1 MKPTWKIG
9 IIVAAVPLIIIAV
22 ILWGSYKEARFDL
35 VSLPDNGVVLN
46 NEQET
51 LQFQKGNTL
60 YRSWNSDQLIAK
72 NDKEDTRNQIM
83 KSAILYLDKEAL
95 MFTENVPVI
104 DTNGVSSKL
113 KGNKVYESKG
123 STYQYN
129 KSEINE
135 KSVVKLANRQ
145 YFLNAD
151 ATLYLGGEKIKEVSK
166 PLLLIDKTGS
176 VTIYENKKK
185 SRYLGHMT
193 LKINDDTVLDA
204 SSEIYTIGDRKI
216 DLASFGGTDNEKL
229 VVKEDE
235 QKDKKEAEKKK
246 EEEKQKELAEKEA
259 EKNNETKE
267 ANGSNESND
276 ANDNKV
282 ASKDNESENDSNKTS
297 GEKSSGLNATKK
309 YGDDLNV
316 GKGSTEAGTN
326 NTSGNKN
333 SGSKGNTN
341 GTATQEDLDKIDD
354 YEAVLRK
361 LDELNEKLERN
372 IPVLRIGYISPNV
385 TSTKVS
391 YSYADP
397 NNTLIGV
404 TKISAVDEKTG
415 KTVNTQYV
423 SAVDTEA
430 LLTDLSP
437 NGKYHLEFT
446 YQYDLGTDKGIQEV
460 KIQSD
465 SFTTQSVSAIY
476 QMQSVTST
484 TMKLNVALDAQI
496 DNVKRARVKVTKANG
511 DSFYMNASAN
521 LINGNGELI
530 NVTGLDPST
539 AYHFQIVIDMK
550 NGETIELNSS
560 ENYYTMQATVLK
572 SLKASQSADKVLQV
586 QYDWSSAD
594 YTLNQATI
602 ELKDENDQT
611 KVDYQVV
618 NQEKG
623 NIRLVPVTKDES
635 LNMEAKL
642 VLETT
647 NNETKES
654 KTFEYP
660 VKQDIQY
667 NKNATLTI
675 NLTPFQTEENNTKQA
690 EESNTKA
697 TEEDNAKQTEE
708 VDSSTVAGQ
717 ETKNTNSITTKVE
730 DVLAPQNATYDMT
743 FSMQRKTNETY
754 QLAFER
760 RAVGTEDN
768 WSTWT
773 TQKIATDENG
783 QIKHT
788 ETISKL
794 AKESFDYRIAVYD
807 ANGILQLY
815 VYQE

>member
-267 ANGSNESND
+267 ANGSND

-282 ASKDNESENDSNKTS
+282 ASKDNQSAEDKSN
-297 GEKSSGLNATKK
+297 GLNATKK
-309 YGDDLNV
+309 YGNDLKVGNGSSSKGTKNSPGNNDSGSSGGSN
-316 GKGSTEAGTN
+316 GKGPKDG
-326 NTSGNKN
+326 
-333 SGSKGNTN
+333 
-341 GTATQEDLDKIDD
+341 LDKIDD

-361 LDELNEKLERN
+361 LDELNKKLERN

-697 TEEDNAKQTEE
+697 TEEDNTKQTEE

-773 TQKIATDENG
+773 TQKIATDESG

>member
-267 ANGSNESND
+267 ANGSND

-282 ASKDNESENDSNKTS
+282 ASKDNQSAEDKSN
-297 GEKSSGLNATKK
+297 GLNATKK
-309 YGDDLNV
+309 YGNDLKVGNGSSSKGTKNSPGNNDSGSSGGSN
-316 GKGSTEAGTN
+316 GKGPKDG
-326 NTSGNKN
+326 
-333 SGSKGNTN
+333 
-341 GTATQEDLDKIDD
+341 LDKIDD

-361 LDELNEKLERN
+361 LDELNKKLERN

-708 VDSSTVAGQ
+708 VDSNTVAGQ

>member
-123 STYQYN
+123 LTYQYN

-267 ANGSNESND
+267 ANGSND

-282 ASKDNESENDSNKTS
+282 ASKDNQSAEDKSN
-297 GEKSSGLNATKK
+297 GLNATKK
-309 YGDDLNV
+309 YGNDLKVGNGSSNKGTKNSPGNNDSGSSGGSN
-316 GKGSTEAGTN
+316 GKGPKDG
-326 NTSGNKN
+326 
-333 SGSKGNTN
+333 
-341 GTATQEDLDKIDD
+341 LDKIDD

-361 LDELNEKLERN
+361 LDELNKKLERN

-708 VDSSTVAGQ
+708 VDSNTVAGQ

>member
-267 ANGSNESND
+267 ANGSND
-276 ANDNKV
+276 ANGNKV
-282 ASKDNESENDSNKTS
+282 ASKDNQSAEDKSN
-297 GEKSSGLNATKK
+297 GLNATKK
-309 YGDDLNV
+309 YGNDLKVGNGSSNKGTKNSPGNNDSGSSGGSN
-316 GKGSTEAGTN
+316 GKGPKDG
-326 NTSGNKN
+326 
-333 SGSKGNTN
+333 
-341 GTATQEDLDKIDD
+341 LDKIDD

-361 LDELNEKLERN
+361 LDELNKKLERN

-708 VDSSTVAGQ
+708 VDSNTVAGQ

>member
-123 STYQYN
+123 LTYQYN

-267 ANGSNESND
+267 ANGSND

-282 ASKDNESENDSNKTS
+282 ASKDNQSAEDKSN
-297 GEKSSGLNATKK
+297 GLNATKK
-309 YGDDLNV
+309 YGNDLKVGNGSSNKGTKNSPGNNDSGSSGGSN
-316 GKGSTEAGTN
+316 GKGPKDG
-326 NTSGNKN
+326 
-333 SGSKGNTN
+333 
-341 GTATQEDLDKIDD
+341 LDKIDD

-361 LDELNEKLERN
+361 LDELNKKLERN

-484 TMKLNVALDAQI
+484 AMKLNVALDAQI

-675 NLTPFQTEENNTKQA
+675 NLTPFQTEE
-690 EESNTKA
+690 SNTKA
-697 TEEDNAKQTEE
+697 TEEDNTKQTEE

-743 FSMQRKTNETY
+743 FSMQRKTGETY

-773 TQKIATDENG
+773 TLKIATDENG